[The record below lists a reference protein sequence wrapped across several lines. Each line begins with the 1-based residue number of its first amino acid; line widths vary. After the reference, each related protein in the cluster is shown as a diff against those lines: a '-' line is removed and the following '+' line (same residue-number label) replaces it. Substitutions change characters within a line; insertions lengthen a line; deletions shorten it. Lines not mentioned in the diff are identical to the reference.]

1 LAKTEKKANKKVE
14 SLDQEFLLKV
24 LGELCNTA
32 SPTGYTENAMQL
44 VAAEFKKMG
53 IRTERAKKGSLMAF
67 VDGKGMGYKRVI
79 AAHTDTLGGMVKA
92 IKSNGKLSITA
103 LGGYMAT
110 SVECENVIIHS
121 NEKKFTGTLYTTKPS
136 VHIHGP
142 EARSLERT
150 LENLEVAID
159 EKVKNEEEVR
169 ALGIEVGDFVS
180 FESRFRVTESGF
192 VKSRH
197 LDDKGGVSV
206 ILTAIKQIAAEM
218 KANGGPILEE
228 GVEILI
234 TGHEE
239 MGYGASSNIPD
250 EAVEMLCVDMGT
262 PGPDQETDEYTV
274 SICAKDS
281 AMPYD
286 INMKNKL
293 IKLSKENN
301 IGYKVDTYNFYGS
314 DGKASLV
321 AGFDLRV
328 GLIGPGIFA
337 SHSYERTHVDS
348 LMCSARL
355 VYEYLKTTV

>member
-1 LAKTEKKANKKVE
+1 MDKNY
-14 SLDQEFLLKV
+14 LLNV
-24 LGELCNTA
+24 LEELCNTP
-32 SPTGYTENAMQL
+32 SPTGYTEDAMKV
-44 VAAEFKKMG
+44 VAKELGIMG
-53 IRTERAKKGSLMAF
+53 IRVERARKGSLMAF
-67 VDGKGMGYKRVI
+67 VDGKSKGYKKVI

-92 IKSNGKLSITA
+92 IKSDGKISITA
-103 LGGYMAT
+103 LGGYMAN
-110 SVECENVIIHS
+110 SIECENVLIHG
-121 NEKKFTGTLYTTKPS
+121 NDKKYSGTVYTTKPS
-136 VHIHGP
+136 VHVHGG
-142 EARSLERT
+142 EARKLERS
-150 LENLEVAID
+150 LDNVEVVID
-159 EKVKNEEEVR
+159 EKVKDADGVR

-197 LDDKGGVSV
+197 LDDKGGVSI
-206 ILTAIKQIAAEM
+206 ILTALKKISEEM
-218 KANGGPILEE
+218 KTAGGPVLEE
-228 GVEILI
+228 GVQILI

-239 MGYGASSNIPD
+239 MGYGASSNISE
-250 EAVEMLCVDMGT
+250 EAEEMLCVDMGT
-262 PGPDQETDEYTV
+262 PGPDQETDEFTV

-286 INMKNKL
+286 INMRNKL
-293 IKLSKENN
+293 IKISKENE

-321 AGFDLRV
+321 AGYDLRV

-348 LMCSARL
+348 LISSAKL